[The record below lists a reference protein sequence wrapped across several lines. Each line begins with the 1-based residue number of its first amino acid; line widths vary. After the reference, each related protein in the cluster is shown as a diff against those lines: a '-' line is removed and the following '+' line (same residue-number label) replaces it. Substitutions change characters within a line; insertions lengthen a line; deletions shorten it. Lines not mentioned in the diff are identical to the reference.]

1 MFHTATWTRRSPCSF
16 RCARATC
23 TRRCTPHRPRA
34 CICAFNGCGT
44 SRWASRI
51 FTAGSACTGQEE
63 TRGDHTRK
71 KSDNVTYVRCR
82 AVGLV
87 CTRGRPLAR
96 VEVLRWIGA
105 RGESRNRFP
114 NKPAQT
120 HSTAPAPPCGPLYV
134 RTYRSWVTPAVLCT
148 YVDRAASCVSLVT

>member
-1 MFHTATWTRRSPCSF
+1 MFHTAMWTRRSPCSF
-16 RCARATC
+16 HCARATC

-34 CICAFNGCGT
+34 CICTLTGCGT
-44 SRWASRI
+44 LRRASRI

-105 RGESRNRFP
+105 RGGEPEPFP
-114 NKPAQT
+114 QQALPNPL
-120 HSTAPAPPCGPLYV
+120 HSTRSTVRTSV
-134 RTYRSWVTPAVLCT
+134 RTYIPIVGNSGRAV
-148 YVDRAASCVSLVT
+148 YVDRAASCFSLVT